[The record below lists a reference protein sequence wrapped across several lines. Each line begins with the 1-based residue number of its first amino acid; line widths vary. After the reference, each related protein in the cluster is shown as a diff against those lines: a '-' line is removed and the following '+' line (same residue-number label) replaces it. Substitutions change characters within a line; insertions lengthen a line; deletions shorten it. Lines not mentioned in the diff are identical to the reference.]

1 MIAVGS
7 DGQLAET
14 ETKSAQSALEK
25 WMRHKHIL
33 LAIMVLLPALAQ
45 SGWATTIW
53 LESDHGDAGR
63 FPWTAQVIVGS
74 GVLDEI
80 RGRIAVEDGV
90 DMYLISITDP
100 DGCSAAATTNGITNV
115 LEDPELF
122 LFDFDGY
129 GVEANDDRSATNA
142 LPRLTAG
149 NPHSPT
155 TPGLYYLAISA
166 YDNDPKDK
174 GNGRLFH
181 NNKTG
186 IMGPN
191 GPGGA
196 FSIDAW
202 TNDGSG
208 TGRYRI
214 LLNGAEFVVPEPATV
229 VLLAAGLAAWFVRR
243 RLSR

>member
-1 MIAVGS
+1 
-7 DGQLAET
+7 
-14 ETKSAQSALEK
+14 
-25 WMRHKHIL
+25 MRYKYIL

-63 FPWTAQVIVGS
+63 FPWTAQVTVGS

-100 DGCSAAATTNGITNV
+100 DGFSAKATTITDA
-115 LEDPELF
+115 LGDPQLF
-122 LFDFDGY
+122 LFDQDGY

-142 LPRLTAG
+142 LPWLRAG

-166 YDNDPKDK
+166 YDNDPRSK
-174 GNGRLFH
+174 GNGPLFP
-181 NNKTG
+181 NGKTG
-186 IMGPN
+186 IAGPN

-196 FSIDAW
+196 FTVDAW
-202 TNDGSG
+202 TNDGTD

-214 LLNGAEFVVPEPATV
+214 QLTGAEFAVPEPATV
-229 VLLAAGLAAWFVRR
+229 VLLAAGLAAWFLRR